1 VSLFVKAIGH
11 KCVSRLGFWRSE
23 I

>member
-1 VSLFVKAIGH
+1 MKVTGH

>member
-1 VSLFVKAIGH
+1 VSVCVKVIGH
-11 KCVSRLGFWRSE
+11 KYVSRLGFWRSE

>member
-1 VSLFVKAIGH
+1 VFLFVKAIGH